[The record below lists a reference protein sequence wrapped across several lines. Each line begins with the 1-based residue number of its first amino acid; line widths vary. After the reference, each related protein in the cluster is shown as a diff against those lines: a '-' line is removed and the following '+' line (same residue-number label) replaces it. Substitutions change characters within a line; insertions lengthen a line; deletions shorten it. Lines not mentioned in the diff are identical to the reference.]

1 MSSWPWECIR
11 PNDFNRRIFE
21 KPREYV
27 ARSVLHSAEY
37 WSVGLHT
44 GENTESEASEAAFF
58 FLLVLARIGC
68 YSSELASINDNVK
81 LQLLAIRGHI
91 RILFN
96 WPG

>member
-1 MSSWPWECIR
+1 MPQHWPWEVVR
-11 PNDFNRRIFE
+11 PDDFNAGIFE

-27 ARSVLHSAEY
+27 ARSVLQTAEY
-37 WSVGLHT
+37 WSIGLFS
-44 GENTESEASEAAFF
+44 GEYTEADASEAAFF

-68 YSSELASINDNVK
+68 YSSELATIDNVK